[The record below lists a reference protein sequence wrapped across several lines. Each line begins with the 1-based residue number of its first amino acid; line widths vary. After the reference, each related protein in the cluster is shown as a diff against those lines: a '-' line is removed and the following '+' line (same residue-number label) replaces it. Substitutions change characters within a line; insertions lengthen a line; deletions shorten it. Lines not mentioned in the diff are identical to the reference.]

1 MQFSIIIP
9 TFENHKYLKTSIN
22 SIKKNSKFNHEIIV
36 HINGEDKETENF
48 LINSNIKC
56 TKTKTNIGLCSGV
69 NIAASKSKYDLIV
82 YAHDDMY
89 FCPDW
94 DTHLIN
100 EINLIKHQ
108 KFYFS
113 STQISPSKPL
123 KGSITNHISFDCGKD
138 IESFN
143 EEKLIKNY
151 KNLEFHDLQG
161 SHWAPH

>member
-100 EINLIKHQ
+100 EISLIKHK

-123 KGSITNHISFDCGKD
+123 KGSITNHISFDCGK
-138 IESFN
+138 IL
-143 EEKLIKNY
+143 KALMRKN
-151 KNLEFHDLQG
+151 
-161 SHWAPH
+161 

>member
-48 LINSNIKC
+48 LINSNINF

-123 KGSITNHISFDCGKD
+123 KGSITNHISFDCGED

-143 EEKLIKNY
+143 EEKLIKT
-151 KNLEFHDLQG
+151 L
-161 SHWAPH
+161 